1 MVHLPFSRGRR
12 STQVQAFFSLGAGL
26 LAQPAERLGQSPY
39 GTLVDV
45 KIFGHFG
52 FAWTFILPEL
62 FLAGVWLSN
71 GLVFGWMIGLWR

>member
-1 MVHLPFSRGRR
+1 MRVPLLRATGPLKCQLLG
-12 STQVQAFFSLGAGL
+12 LGAGL

-39 GTLVDV
+39 GTLVGV

-52 FAWTFILPEL
+52 FAWTFVLPEL

-71 GLVFGWMIGLWR
+71 GLAFGWMIGLWR